1 MRSIF
6 LSISLV
12 GLFTSFGTW
21 ILPTLTSAAPLQSA
35 FPRDYPHT
43 ATAAMDDIGIVYLP
57 VNKSRTLDDM
67 NTQMQ
72 GIIDQ
77 ELEFT
82 YDHTKYLLALRE
94 TICKQPSNSDMIYY
108 YCVVEVLT
116 SPVIELV
123 PAKQVSRAIV
133 CSTPTCVVVLCQSVT
148 VGSTHSTEVG
158 FSVQTGDKPFVA
170 GLTLNK
176 SFLGYGYSTSNQET
190 MDLDHQLDLQYGET
204 GFVALV
210 NAQAS
215 TKVRI
220 RACKCQMG
228 IEYGTCMILCRV
240 LPGKHAVDETA
251 FHEAII
257 LQSRTAKTLVSFMFL

>member
-1 MRSIF
+1 MRRTV
-6 LSISLV
+6 LSFSLV
-12 GLFTSFGTW
+12 GLFAFLGTW
-21 ILPTLTSAAPLQSA
+21 IPSTLTSAAPLQSA
-35 FPRDYPHT
+35 FPRHHPHT
-43 ATAAMDDIGIVYLP
+43 TTAIDDNGIIYLP
-57 VNKSRTLDDM
+57 ANKTRTLDDM

-82 YDHTKYLLALRE
+82 YDHTKYLLALHE
-94 TICKQPSNSDMIYY
+94 TMCKQPSNSDLIYY
-108 YCVVEVLT
+108 YCVVKVLT
-116 SPVIELV
+116 LPVIELI
-123 PAKQVSRAIV
+123 PAKQVSKVIA
-133 CSTPTCVVVLCQSVT
+133 CSTPTCVIGLFQSVT

-158 FSVQTGDKPFVA
+158 LSVQTDAKPFEA

-176 SFLGYGYSTSNQET
+176 SVLGYGYSVSNQET
-190 MDLDHQLDLQYGET
+190 MDLNHDLDLKYGET

-215 TKVRI
+215 AKVRI

-228 IEYGTCMILCRV
+228 IEYSTCMILCRV
-240 LPGKHAVDETA
+240 LPGKYAVDETA

-257 LQSRTAKTLVSFMFL
+257 LQSRTAKTLVSFIYL